1 MKMSIRYLNTD
12 CILRADY
19 SLQALIDQLRPHIF
33 ILCEEINNESS
44 SVGIETT
51 LMNSQKP
58 EVDIL
63 EFVNLFEKLAP
74 DLRQLLVG
82 CKEKVFDMGFECANS
97 GSVLDTTLSAST
109 IQKISNLAFALNIRI
124 YPDS

>member
-1 MKMSIRYLNTD
+1 MSIRYLNTD

-33 ILCEEINNESS
+33 ILWEEINNESS

-82 CKEKVFDMGFECANS
+82 CKEKVFDMGFEYANS
-97 GSVLDTTLSAST
+97 ESVLDTTLCAST
-109 IQKISNLAFALNIRI
+109 IQKMSNLAFSLNIRT